1 MATRLVAAAL
11 AILGALELFALV
23 VRALLGPLRVGAP
36 DVLAGAAGV
45 TGVLLLA
52 ANRVT
57 DRSAGAVDNAAGG
70 GARLAPPDSPPPGP
84 PGGGP
89 LPRPDGDG
97 AAPGPGA

>member
-70 GARLAPPDSPPPGP
+70 GAPLPPPGGPP
-84 PGGGP
+84 PGAPRRGVLPAGPEDRVLGGP
-89 LPRPDGDG
+89 G
-97 AAPGPGA
+97 